1 MYNLPVARRTVRSCF
16 WLGTVCGFLQN
27 TVPVC
32 TWYWSPALIKKIGAF
47 LLTFKARGPS
57 DNYTRWGGSIH
68 PTKHRYFKLSHA
80 NKLLLNY
87 ERKVVWVVI
96 LSIYSILFEIVLFTV
111 CVHGRNKHT
120 RIAVHGS
127 MHCCQ
132 VSARVFRNFC
142 EKNSSFLKQ
151 KLILSLLA

>member
-1 MYNLPVARRTVRSCF
+1 MWFFTEHCSCVHLVLVPRTD
-16 WLGTVCGFLQN
+16 
-27 TVPVC
+27 
-32 TWYWSPALIKKIGAF
+32 KKIGAF

-57 DNYTRWGGSIH
+57 DNDTRWGGSIH
-68 PTKHRYFKLSHA
+68 PTKHRYFNKLSHA

-96 LSIYSILFEIVLFTV
+96 LSVYSILFEIVLFTV

-151 KLILSLLA
+151 KLIFSLLA